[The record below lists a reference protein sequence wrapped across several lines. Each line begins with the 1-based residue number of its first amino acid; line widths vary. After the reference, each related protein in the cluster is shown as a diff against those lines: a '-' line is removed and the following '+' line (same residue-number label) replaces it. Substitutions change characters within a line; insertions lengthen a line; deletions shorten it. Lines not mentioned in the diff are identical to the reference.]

1 MTSSS
6 SRRTQP
12 RHLVAGLFALA
23 QALAALT
30 SAELKAN
37 FGTLRRPL
45 LLLGLAAGL
54 LMIGLTLLLVAA
66 VLALA
71 QLVGATAAAAIVALL
86 AVMAGLLLG
95 QSGLSRLT
103 ETQLAP
109 RRSIATLEAQIDRLA
124 GLRKNDD
131 IAVKDEVHD

>member
-1 MTSSS
+1 
-6 SRRTQP
+6 
-12 RHLVAGLFALA
+12 
-23 QALAALT
+23 
-30 SAELKAN
+30 
-37 FGTLRRPL
+37 
-45 LLLGLAAGL
+45 
-54 LMIGLTLLLVAA
+54 VAA

-86 AVMAGLLLG
+86 AVLAGLLLG